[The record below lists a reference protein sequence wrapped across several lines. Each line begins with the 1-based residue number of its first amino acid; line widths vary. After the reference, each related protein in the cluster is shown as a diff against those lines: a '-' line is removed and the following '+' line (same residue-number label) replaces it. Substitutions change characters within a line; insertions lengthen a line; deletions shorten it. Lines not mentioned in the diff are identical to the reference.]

1 MLTKALQNELAPT
14 PIERFRSGNW
24 GIIVAL
30 FWSIAVSISLIWNIF
45 LVNDSVNTQAYAQ
58 ANAAMNRDIAYRH
71 LVATLGGIYVPLE
84 HGIDPNPSLA
94 HLPQR
99 DITTT
104 DGRRLTLI
112 NSSYFTRLVHDQEQ
126 AQPASLGGRVTGLHP
141 LRQQNQPDE
150 WERNA
155 LEQFSHGTQELSGMT
170 TIDGKRYL
178 RLIRPRVAE
187 ESCLPCHNQEQP
199 YFKAG
204 DVIGGLSITVPMA
217 PLEAIAEHHLTILGL
232 GHAGLW
238 FFGIGLLTYGYRR
251 ISRQENH
258 LIFNA
263 YHDELTGLPNR
274 AHIEILLNRAM
285 ERARDEGLHGAVLLS
300 DLDHFKN
307 INDSLGHPVGDALL
321 QETARRIQAEVKED
335 ATVAR
340 LGGDEFVILL
350 PNLGGDAEV
359 ALVRS
364 RAIAKRIQRAL
375 TRLYHVM
382 GYELHITPSIG
393 IAIFPE
399 QGNSAE
405 EILRHTDA
413 AMYQAKSSGRNSIAF
428 YLPSLQ
434 IQADNRLE
442 LEKELRKALESDQL
456 ELFYQPQLN
465 HLGEVVGMEA
475 LARWPHPRRGMIP
488 PGEFIPI
495 AEESGQ
501 IQALGRWVLQT
512 ATRQAQQW
520 LEQGIF
526 PANGCISI
534 NVSAHQFHRHE
545 FVPLIVNSLDEAGLP
560 PSCLK
565 LEITESVVIDDITGA
580 IDKMRQLQVLG
591 IQLSLDDFGTGYS
604 SLSYLRQ
611 LPLNQLKI
619 DRSFVSDIN
628 RDNMN
633 TSIVGTIIGMASSLG
648 LEIIA
653 EGVETE
659 EQLQYLLEKGCHEY
673 QGYYFHP
680 ALPTHELEPLLKE
693 YSRKRA

>member
-1 MLTKALQNELAPT
+1 MIKALYNKPAKAST
-14 PIERFRSGNW
+14 ERFHSGSW
-24 GIIVAL
+24 GIIIAI
-30 FWSIAVSISLIWNIF
+30 FWSVAVSISLIWNIF
-45 LVNDSVNTQAYAQ
+45 LVSDSVNTQAYAQ
-58 ANAAMNRDIAYRH
+58 ANTAISRDLSYRH
-71 LVATLGGIYVPLE
+71 LVSSIGGIYVPLE
-84 HGIDPNPSLA
+84 RGIAPNPYLA

-99 DITTT
+99 DIATT
-104 DGRRLTLI
+104 DGKQLTLI
-112 NSSYFTRLVHDQEQ
+112 NSSYFVRLVHEQEETQ
-126 AQPASLGGRVTGLHP
+126 ASGLRGRVTGLHP

-155 LEQFSHGTQELSGMT
+155 LEKFSNGTQELSGIV
-170 TIDGKRYL
+170 TIDDQRYL
-178 RLIRPRVAE
+178 RLIRPRIAGE
-187 ESCLPCHNQEQP
+187 ECLPCHNQEEQF
-199 YFKAG
+199 FKVG
-204 DVIGGLSITVPMA
+204 DVIGGLSVIVPLA
-217 PLEAIAEHHLTILGL
+217 QLDATAAHHLAILGL

-238 FFGIGLLTYGYRR
+238 LFGIGLLTYGYRR
-251 ISRQENH
+251 ISMQEND
-258 LIFNA
+258 LLYNA

-274 AHIEILLNRAM
+274 VYMEELLNRAM

-300 DLDHFKN
+300 DLDRFKN

-321 QETARRIQAEVKED
+321 QETARRIQAEVKQD

-350 PNLGGDAEV
+350 PNLGDDAEV

-375 TRLYHVM
+375 TRLYNVM

-399 QGNSAE
+399 QGNSAD

-434 IQADNRLE
+434 MQADNRLE
-442 LEKELRKALESDQL
+442 LEKELRKALEADQL
-456 ELFYQPQLN
+456 EVFYQPQLN

-475 LARWPHPRRGMIP
+475 LVRWPHPRRGMIP

-501 IQALGRWVLQT
+501 IQALGKWVLQT
-512 ATRQAQQW
+512 ATRQAQRW
-520 LEQGIF
+520 LDQGIF
-526 PANGCISI
+526 PTRGCISI

-545 FVPLIVNSLDEAGLP
+545 FVPLIVNCLDEVGLP

-580 IDKMRQLQVLG
+580 SDKMRQLQALG

-619 DRSFVSDIN
+619 DRSFVSDIT

-633 TSIVGTIIGMASSLG
+633 TSIVGTIIGMANSLG

-659 EQLQYLLEKGCHEY
+659 EQLKYLLEKGCREY
-673 QGYYFHP
+673 QGFYFHP
-680 ALPTHELEPLLKE
+680 ALPAHELEPLLKE
-693 YSRKRA
+693 YARKRV